1 MYSQCV
7 TSNFTVY
14 CKLATA
20 LCSVNFEC
28 FNKKHAKS
36 RKPTLQIRRRPQK
49 LRPKT
54 IKKTRFRIFIWDI
67 CNCLHYTGHLIRFNR
82 FHVSVTDYTAVNYK
96 GTARIS
102 KALLSSKEF
111 FFYTITTISDYILGY
126 LFKWKD

>member
-1 MYSQCV
+1 MNRWHLLGLEFQKFLCKNSSYVKSVCE
-7 TSNFTVY
+7 SNFTVY

-20 LCSVNFEC
+20 LCSMNFDVLI
-28 FNKKHAKS
+28 KKHAKS

-54 IKKTRFRIFIWDI
+54 IKKTRFLIFIWDI
-67 CNCLHYTGHLIRFNR
+67 CNCLYYTGHLIRFNR

-102 KALLSSKEF
+102 KAF
-111 FFYTITTISDYILGY
+111 
-126 LFKWKD
+126 